1 MSDIFYV
8 NNNFKN
14 VTLTKHFHEEYT
26 ISLVY
31 EGAHFFANEK
41 EKHKIVPGIIQV
53 VNPYEIHTTN
63 NSTWSHLNIM
73 PTVSLVNSIAKD
85 ILKKDSLET
94 IHFNSLI
101 DDEKASYLFITMFET
116 FEAKGTNDLAVDNA
130 IFDFL
135 DYILKYHSTIKENQ
149 IIEDKKTTKSFS
161 STIDFID
168 ANIKDLNISLDDLSK
183 NAGLSRFHFS
193 REFKRNFGISPS
205 HFIQIKK
212 VNKVRELLKTDMSL
226 SDIAYEC
233 GFSDQSYMIKV
244 FRRYSGY
251 TPSLIKKV
259 NPN

>member
-14 VTLTKHFHEEYT
+14 VTLNKHFHEEYT

-31 EGAHFFANEK
+31 EGAHLFANEK

-85 ILKKDSLET
+85 ILQRDSLET
-94 IHFNSLI
+94 IHFNSFI
-101 DDEKASYLFITMFET
+101 NDEKASYLFISMFET
-116 FEAKGTNDLAVDNA
+116 FENKKADDLAVDNSV
-130 IFDFL
+130 FDFL
-135 DYILKYHSTIKENQ
+135 DYLLKHYSTIKQSQ
-149 IIEDKKTTKSFS
+149 IIEDKRSKNSFS
-161 STIDFID
+161 STINFID
-168 ANIKDLNISLDDLSK
+168 ENIKDLNISLDDLSK
-183 NAGLSRFHFS
+183 NAGLSKFHFS

-205 HFIQIKK
+205 NFIQIKK

-226 SDIAYEC
+226 SNIAYEC
-233 GFSDQSYMIKV
+233 GFNDQSYMIKV
-244 FRRYSGY
+244 FRKYSGY

-259 NPN
+259 SP